1 MIELAQSYLERIDS
15 YIDSIENQ
23 QIFTV
28 IQLNAKVGLATLEAK
43 KRYRGNTD
51 LHEKKDYETKVKYIE
66 DTLRI
71 QDKTLKQWIKK
82 ARGEREMV
90 TEVISDYKK
99 TQSYDEELLIR
110 DQSMGLRGLSHYQP
124 DRQIGGPFLK
134 LPDKGT
140 VNDEDPCCA
149 ICTIF

>member
-1 MIELAQSYLERIDS
+1 MIELAQCYLERIDS

-43 KRYRGNTD
+43 KRLRGNTD
-51 LHEKKDYETKVKYIE
+51 MHEKKDYETKVKYIE

-82 ARGEREMV
+82 ARGEREMI

-99 TQSYDEELLIR
+99 TQSYDEQLLIR
-110 DQSMGLRGLSHYQP
+110 D
-124 DRQIGGPFLK
+124 
-134 LPDKGT
+134 
-140 VNDEDPCCA
+140 
-149 ICTIF
+149 